1 MGYVLY
7 RIIWVDSCGK
17 DGWMAKEEAVHRDLN
32 IVSVG
37 YLISENENSVLI
49 SSHIGDEWVHST
61 MQIPRKAIISL
72 EAIPN
77 VETHS

>member
-1 MGYVLY
+1 MPYELF

-17 DGWMAKEEAVHRDLN
+17 DSWMAKEEAINRDLN

-37 YLISENENSVLI
+37 YLLSEDENSILI

-72 EAIPN
+72 EAI
-77 VETHS
+77 TCLS